1 MRRVSFVL
9 CLIVLFTSPALFAQQ
24 RKDPLTAFTFG
35 LKIEGAPG
43 DAGAGTAFFKS
54 VGGLSYETEVVDY
67 QEGGV
72 TGFTRK
78 IPGLRK
84 YGNITLK
91 RGITADK
98 SFAAWYRL
106 IEDGEIQQA
115 RKNGTIVLYD
125 TAQRE
130 VARWNLSGVW
140 PSRIAIETNEETGDI
155 VEIITLAVELIR
167 RQ

>member
-1 MRRVSFVL
+1 MRRVSFVF
-9 CLIVLFTSPALFAQQ
+9 CLIVLFTSPALFAQRQ
-24 RKDPLTAFTFG
+24 DPLTTFAFG
-35 LKIEGAPG
+35 LKIDGAPG

-54 VGGLSYETEVVDY
+54 VSGLSYETEVVDY
-67 QEGGV
+67 REGGV

-98 SFAAWYRL
+98 SFATWYRL
-106 IEDGEIQQA
+106 VEDGEIQQA
-115 RKNGTIVLYD
+115 RKNGAIVLYD
-125 TAQRE
+125 TARRE
-130 VARWNLSGVW
+130 VARWSLTAVW
-140 PSRIAIETNEETGDI
+140 PSKIEIETNEETGE
-155 VEIITLAVELIR
+155 VMEVITLAVELIR